1 MSQQINL
8 FNPIFLRKEKYF
20 SAKTMVESLT
30 LILIALCAFFVY
42 ARHDVRSLEDVA
54 FAAQHQLA
62 DARNR
67 LISLGGALSP
77 QRRSKLLEAEVARAE
92 GELRARQALLESLHA
107 EATDDARGYSRYF
120 AAFARRTLSGVWLT
134 GFSVADGGEQLS
146 IRGRVLQPDLVPA
159 YIRALN
165 KEPVMRGRTV
175 TLLKLAAHREPPPA
189 GGAAAPAGPSR
200 YVEFELSMPLGAPA
214 PPKEAQK

>member
-30 LILIALCAFFVY
+30 LILVALVAFFVY
-42 ARHDVRSLEDVA
+42 ARHDVRSLEAVA
-54 FAAQHQLA
+54 SAAEHQLA
-62 DARNR
+62 DARGR

-77 QRRSKLLEAEVARAE
+77 ERRSKLLEAELARAE
-92 GELRARQALLESLHA
+92 SELHARQALLDSLHA
-107 EATDDARGYSRYF
+107 EASDDARGYSRFF
-120 AAFARRTLSGVWLT
+120 AALARRTLPGVWLT
-134 GFSVADGGEQLS
+134 GLTVADGGEQLE
-146 IRGRVLQPDLVPA
+146 IRGRVLHPDLVPA

-175 TLLKLAAHREPPPA
+175 TLLKLAARREPPPA
-189 GGAAAPAGPSR
+189 AGAAASAGPRR
-200 YVEFELSMPLGAPA
+200 YVEFELSMPLAAPA
-214 PPKEAQK
+214 PPKEGRK